1 MTSVRL
7 STAVRLALVCCVG
20 TACQVNDPI
29 GVNSSNAWIQG
40 VVVSAATGLPAVG
53 ARIAFAASLGN
64 PDCAGALNTF
74 VSTAPGTVDTDG
86 AGRFAARVSLFGV
99 APGSYCVR
107 VSTFDTRVDQRNVK
121 FRDEGDR
128 RIDTVNVRIEVP

>member
-1 MTSVRL
+1 MTNARL
-7 STAVRLALVCCVG
+7 STTVRLALVCCVG

-53 ARIAFAASLGN
+53 ARLAFAASLGN
-64 PDCAGALNTF
+64 PDCAGALLSA
-74 VSTAPGTVDTDG
+74 STVPGTVDTDG
-86 AGRFAARVSLFGV
+86 AGRFAARVSLYGIGPRTF
-99 APGSYCVR
+99 CVR
-107 VSTFDTRVDQRNVK
+107 VSTLDTWVDQRNVK